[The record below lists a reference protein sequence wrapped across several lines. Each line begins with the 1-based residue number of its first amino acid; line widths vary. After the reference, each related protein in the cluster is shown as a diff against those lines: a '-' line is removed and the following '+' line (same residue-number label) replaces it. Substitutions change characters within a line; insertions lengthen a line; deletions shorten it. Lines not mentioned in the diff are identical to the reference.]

1 MGMMSATLGP
11 AFSFNFITG
20 KAWEN
25 GTAFTVVVSAD
36 NPMMLPVKDG
46 VKKYFV
52 WDKQVDNTKRH
63 FSQLGDSLTRRHF
76 FHMQWKLQRR
86 VI

>member
-1 MGMMSATLGP
+1 MGMLSATLGP

-36 NPMMLPVKDG
+36 NPVMLPVKDG
-46 VKKYFV
+46 VKKIF
-52 WDKQVDNTKRH
+52 
-63 FSQLGDSLTRRHF
+63 
-76 FHMQWKLQRR
+76 R
-86 VI
+86 VG